1 MSEEEKKDKG
11 FTVSDRRRFSVSESG
26 EAREEG
32 KAAEGES
39 EKPEEARETPPEK
52 AEAGA
57 KGPGQGEEGAKREE
71 PAALPEIDFS
81 TFVVSLSSSVLIHLG
96 VVADPTTGQ
105 QKKDLA
111 IAKQTIDMLG
121 MLQAKTRGNLTKEED
136 QLLESML
143 YDLRMRY
150 VAESK

>member
-26 EAREEG
+26 EAHEEG
-32 KAAEGES
+32 KAAEKES
-39 EKPEEARETPPEK
+39 EQPEEAKGTPPEK
-52 AEAGA
+52 AEAGTKA
-57 KGPGQGEEGAKREE
+57 PGQGEGAKREE

-96 VVADPTTGQ
+96 VVADPTTGE

-121 MLQAKTRGNLTKEED
+121 MLQDKTRGNLTKEED